1 MYDLES
7 ESFLKSPAEIT
18 KKKNRTEE
26 DDDTGE
32 QPKERPHDRIKSATE
47 KERYYGVVWLVY

>member
-7 ESFLKSPAEIT
+7 ESFLKSP